1 MKRYVCTVAAGLLL
15 ALVGTGTASASVG
28 LPLPGQSGVQETLF
42 GDQSVG
48 EQKNDAEVTQEQGNG
63 NVNIA
68 PAFSV
73 FGDAETENAQG
84 NGNTAKSEVEQEND
98 VDQDQSSA
106 QYQSLDEGDSKDGCC
121 DGQSQ
126 TGEQTTYGGD
136 QSVEKQKNDA
146 VVNQSQGNGNVNVA
160 PAFSVFGD
168 AETENKQGNGNYAK
182 SDVEQEND
190 VDQSQSSAQ
199 KQELDSKGAA
209 CCERGQ
215 SQAGEQKL
223 IFGDQ
228 TVGEQKNDAVVN
240 QSQGND
246 NASYA
251 PARTSKGNEA
261 TCSNECGKSQ
271 YPSHGQRGGDAR
283 TKNAQGNGNVAKS
296 DVAQKNDVDQT
307 QSSRQKQELDRKGG
321 DCCKPKHDDSRCD
334 RGKNHER
341 SYDCNGDKPSYED
354 DRTCDENHSYRKC
367 DQKPTEDCKGPK
379 LGHERSS
386 SYDRPHDCEW
396 KPEYCK
402 PCYGDRQAGEQ
413 KVIFGDQTVGKQENY
428 AGVIQ
433 SQGNEN
439 VSEAEAR
446 VGDGQFSHALGD
458 AQTKNAQG
466 NGNFAWSEVDQQNSV
481 DQTQTADL
489 QQVLVEGPLG

>member
-73 FGDAETENAQG
+73 FGDAETEN
-84 NGNTAKSEVEQEND
+84 
-98 VDQDQSSA
+98 
-106 QYQSLDEGDSKDGCC
+106 
-121 DGQSQ
+121 
-126 TGEQTTYGGD
+126 
-136 QSVEKQKNDA
+136 
-146 VVNQSQGNGNVNVA
+146 
-160 PAFSVFGD
+160 
-168 AETENKQGNGNYAK
+168 KQGNGNYAK

-199 KQELDSKGAA
+199 KQELDSKGEA

-215 SQAGEQKL
+215 SQAGEQKV

-228 TVGEQKNDAVVN
+228 TVGEQRNDAVVN

-261 TCSNECGKSQ
+261 SCSNECGKSQ
-271 YPSHGQRGGDAR
+271 YPSHGQRGGDAK
-283 TKNAQGNGNVAKS
+283 TKNAQGNDNVAKS

-321 DCCKPKHDDSRCD
+321 DCCKPKHDASRCD

-354 DRTCDENHSYRKC
+354 GRKCYENHENHSYGKC

-379 LGHERSS
+379 LDHERP

-428 AGVIQ
+428 ADVTQ

-489 QQVLVEGPLG
+489 QQVLVEGPLGE